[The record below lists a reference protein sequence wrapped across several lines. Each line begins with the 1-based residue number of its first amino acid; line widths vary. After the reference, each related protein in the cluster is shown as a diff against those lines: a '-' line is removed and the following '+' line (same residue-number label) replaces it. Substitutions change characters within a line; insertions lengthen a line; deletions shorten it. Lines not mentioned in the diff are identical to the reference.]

1 MRPSARTG
9 LCALAAFIILFES
22 AGAHSW
28 VEQLMLVHPNGT
40 FVGTPGFIRGYVS
53 RSTPGFNDGEDDY
66 LVPPNG
72 RQNQSLI
79 LPTDPLCKSSQSSQN
94 SQSAGHARLQAPV
107 GSKIALQYQENGHV
121 SLPNNQPG
129 KPAHG
134 GLVYIY
140 GTPSAQV
147 NGSLL
152 DVHRSW
158 TTDGT
163 GGNKQGK
170 LLATQYFD
178 DGRCYQING
187 GNISVARQAEFRF
200 TPSNPMGAN
209 LWCQND
215 ILLPSDAEAGKP
227 YTLYWVWDW
236 PTAAGVDPSLPDG
249 KEEIYTSCM
258 DIDVIATD
266 SSTTQNDVSSYING
280 QPINNAAIP
289 SYLSVLDAGSNF
301 LASTP
306 VRGSAGLATD
316 TAPAGA
322 SSITT
327 LASITDVA
335 PGSSA
340 SSAVSPFITVY
351 PITTLITTVSVS
363 ADTAANTP
371 QSIVTGTAT
380 LSADI
385 NATMPPSTVTVTPT
399 VYVTAPVSAVS
410 APTAALASSD
420 VASVASPPASIASL
434 SAASIASSAVAP
446 LASSSAASAGF
457 APSASSAPLNSRSN
471 CTSGTIQRRSRI
483 LPRSPPLP

>member
-1 MRPSARTG
+1 MRPSTRTG
-9 LCALAAFIILFES
+9 ICALAVFIGLFES
-22 AGAHSW
+22 VSAHSW
-28 VEQLMLVHPNGT
+28 VEQLMLIHPNGT
-40 FVGTPGFIRGYVS
+40 LVGNPGFIRGYVS
-53 RSTPGFNDGEDDY
+53 RSTPGFSDGEDDY

-79 LPTDPLCKSSQSSQN
+79 LATDPLCKSSQSSQTN
-94 SQSAGHARLQAPV
+94 QTTGNPRLQATV

-129 KPAHG
+129 KPPHG

-140 GTPSAQV
+140 GTSSAQE
-147 NGSLL
+147 NDSLL
-152 DVHRSW
+152 NVHRSW

-187 GNISVARQAEFRF
+187 GNISVARQAEFKF
-200 TPSNPMGAN
+200 APSNPMGAN

-236 PTAAGVDPSLPDG
+236 PTAAGADPSLPTG

-258 DIDVIATD
+258 DIDVTAAG
-266 SSTTQNDVSSYING
+266 SPMTQNDVSSYIDD

-289 SYLSVLDAGSNF
+289 SYVSILDAGSNF

-306 VRGSAGLATD
+306 VKSSAGLVTKS
-316 TAPAGA
+316 TAPAA
-322 SSITT
+322 TSPTMNAAPAT
-327 LASITDVA
+327 AVA
-335 PGSSA
+335 QGSSA
-340 SSAVSPFITVY
+340 GNSFVTVY
-351 PITTLITTVSVS
+351 PITTLMTTVLVP
-363 ADTAANTP
+363 ATAAANTP
-371 QSIVTGTAT
+371 RSIMAGTAL
-380 LSADI
+380 LSADF
-385 NATMPPSTVTVTPT
+385 NASMLQSTVTVTPT
-399 VYVTAPVSAVS
+399 VYVTSPV
-410 APTAALASSD
+410 
-420 VASVASPPASIASL
+420 SVASTPAASATSVPASMATP
-434 SAASIASSAVAP
+434 SAASVTTSAVAP
-446 LASSSAASAGF
+446 LASASAASVGL
-457 APSASSAPLNSRSN
+457 APSASSAPLISRSN

-483 LPRSPPLP
+483 LPRYPHIG